1 MTAGYHLSL
10 DSASMRVPTL
20 NASPVCSAAAE
31 TALALTASAA
41 EAVYDEL
48 GALDVLYEA
57 GAAAAAVAPPLCK
70 HNQTSQQR

>member
-20 NASPVCSAAAE
+20 KASPFCSAAR

-41 EAVYDEL
+41 ELDCKEL
-48 GALDVLYEA
+48 ASLDGLYEA
-57 GAAAAAVAPPLCK
+57 GAAAAAVAPLCK
-70 HNQTSQQR
+70 HHKTRPAT